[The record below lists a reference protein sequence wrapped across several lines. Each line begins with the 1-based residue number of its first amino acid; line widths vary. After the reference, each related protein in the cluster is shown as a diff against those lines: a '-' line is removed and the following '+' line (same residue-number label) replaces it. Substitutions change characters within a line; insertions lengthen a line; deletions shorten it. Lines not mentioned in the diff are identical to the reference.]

1 MVARK
6 RFPSRSRAWL
16 TAYSVLGAAVG
27 IDRAPQRRHGGS
39 LPGMLVG
46 VPLALVGYQLGCAL
60 FGHKPYQSPPDSM
73 AMELVALGGVVAPVE
88 ELTWGR
94 VVEPRLG
101 IPMTAALF
109 AIKHVAID
117 GKWRRAGG
125 LAIFW
130 VGLAIVRRR
139 SPRVALGL
147 HVAANAT
154 GVVVGHLTG
163 RDLF

>member
-1 MVARK
+1 MIARK
-6 RFPSRSRAWL
+6 RSRSRSRAWL
-16 TAYSVLGAAVG
+16 TAYPVLGAVAG
-27 IDRAPQRRHGGS
+27 IDRAPRRRRGGG
-39 LPGMLVG
+39 LPAVLVG
-46 VPLALVGYQLGCAL
+46 VPLALIGYQLGCAL

-73 AMELVALGGVVAPVE
+73 AIELVALAGVVAPVE

-94 VVEPRLG
+94 VIEPRLG
-101 IPMTAALF
+101 IPMTATLF

-130 VGLAIVRRR
+130 VGLALVRRR
-139 SPRVALGL
+139 SPTLAVGL

-154 GVVVGHLTG
+154 GVVMGHLTR